1 MTILDK
7 YISKEFLRIFF
18 LMIFSFIAVFL
29 IVDFFGRI
37 RMFLSNGA
45 TVVQMAKFFFY
56 SLPQII
62 SQVIPVGVL
71 LSCLLTF
78 GGLSRNL
85 EITSMKANGVS
96 LYRTAVPV
104 FVIAFFISLFSFFFN
119 EVVVPYAN
127 QEAKHVKLVEV
138 QKKKQGGSFK
148 QNQIWYKSKNAI
160 YNFSFYDYERNVIQG
175 ITINYFDQN
184 FGLEKRIDAK
194 EAKWTGSGWTFSNV
208 MITSLSSGL
217 PSISRSDL
225 MSIDIPETP
234 TDFTSVQKKADEM
247 GYLELREYI
256 KKIRSEGYDA
266 SLYVTDLHGKIAFI
280 VVNLILIVLGISF
293 SLRTERSG
301 GIAASFG
308 AGIIFGFSY
317 WIVFALGLSLGRSGT
332 LPPFL
337 AAWTANLVFTAASVF
352 MIFKVRT

>member
-18 LMIFSFIAVFL
+18 LMIVSFLAVFL

-45 TVVQMAKFFFY
+45 TVVQMTKYFFY

-62 SQVIPVGVL
+62 AQVIPVGVL
-71 LSCLLTF
+71 LACLLTF

-85 EITSMKANGVS
+85 EITAMKANGVS

-104 FVIAFFISLFSFFFN
+104 FVIAVFISLFSFIFN
-119 EVVVPYAN
+119 EIIVPYAN

-160 YNFSFYDYERNVIQG
+160 YNFGFYDYERNFIQG

-184 FGLEKRIDAK
+184 FSLEKRIDAR
-194 EAKWTGSGWTFSNV
+194 EAKWNGSSWIFSNV
-208 MITSLSSGL
+208 MITSFSSEL
-217 PSISRSDL
+217 PSISRSETL
-225 MSIDIPETP
+225 QIDIPETP

-247 GYLELREYI
+247 GYLELRDYI
-256 KKIRSEGYDA
+256 QKIRAEGYDA

-280 VVNLILIVLGISF
+280 VVNMILVVLGISF
-293 SLRTERSG
+293 SLQTERSG
-301 GIAASFG
+301 GLAASFG

-337 AAWTANLVFTAASVF
+337 AAWTANILFTAASVF

>member
-7 YISKEFLRIFF
+7 YISKEFFRIFF
-18 LMIFSFIAVFL
+18 MMIISFIAVFL

-45 TVVQMAKFFFY
+45 TLVQMGKYFFY

-62 SQVIPVGVL
+62 AQVIPVAVL
-71 LSCLLTF
+71 LSSLLTF
-78 GGLSRNL
+78 GMLSRNL
-85 EITSMKANGVS
+85 EITAMKANGVS
-96 LYRTAVPV
+96 LHRTAVPV
-104 FVIAFFISLFSFFFN
+104 FIIAVFISLFSFFFN
-119 EVVVPYAN
+119 EVVVPYSN
-127 QEAKHVKLVEV
+127 QQAKHIKLVDV

-160 YNFSFYDYERNVIQG
+160 YNFGFYDYERNVIQG

-184 FGLEKRIDAK
+184 FGLEKRIDAR
-194 EAKWTGSGWTFSNV
+194 EARWTGNGWIFTNV
-208 MITSLSSGL
+208 MITSFPEGM
-217 PSISRSDL
+217 PSINRVGSTSL
-225 MSIDIPETP
+225 DISETP
-234 TDFTSVQKKADEM
+234 ADFTAVQKKADEM
-247 GYLELREYI
+247 GYLELRDYI

-266 SLYVTDLHGKIAFI
+266 SLYITDLHGKIAFI
-280 VVNLILIVLGISF
+280 VVNLILVVLGISF

-308 AGIIFGFSY
+308 AGIILGFSY
-317 WIVFALGLSLGRSGT
+317 WIVFAFGLSLGRSGT

-337 AAWTANLVFTAASVF
+337 AAWTANILFTAASVL